1 MLIHAGLNRRR
12 LFNPRVWAWL
22 EKEHRVRPPEE
33 LYFGGVVGVVDIMD
47 CGTRHKSPWFE
58 GTFGYV
64 LANPLRLPFRP
75 CQGKLGFSGRG
86 SSAIEPRHRAA
97 TKEPTWATKP
107 S

>member
-75 CQGKLGFSGRG
+75 CQGKLGFSRP
-86 SSAIEPRHRAA
+86 AFAEA
-97 TKEPTWATKP
+97 
-107 S
+107 